1 MESIRVFAT
10 SLLALSAVF
19 AAGPMLAA
27 DPEPVLLGCKSE
39 KGEDFTIEL
48 FSPSPAG
55 PLHCVSGLLIPDMT
69 PCAPDQGWGLSYP
82 TGAANLASVTTLW
95 AEADRHY
102 GGKFTATLGPMEFSA
117 RSVFGEGLEPD
128 TGPDSYDISL
138 TLDRTTGKGS
148 YESGALG
155 RVSFSC
161 EVLERKF

>member
-1 MESIRVFAT
+1 MKFIRALAT
-10 SLLALSAVF
+10 SFVASSAVLSANPLY
-19 AAGPMLAA
+19 AS
-27 DPEPVLLGCKSE
+27 DPEPVLLGCRDE

-48 FSPSPAG
+48 FRPSPAG

-102 GGKFTATLGPMEFSA
+102 GGKFTATLGPKEFSA
-117 RSVFGEGLEPD
+117 RSMFGEGLEPD

-155 RVSFSC
+155 RVTFSC
-161 EVLERKF
+161 DVLERKF